1 MISGSILFALLL
13 VLFIV
18 VAGIYNGPVLLRN
31 QIWNARAQIDVQL
44 KRRHNLIP
52 NLIETVTGFTAHEKE
67 TIDTITKAGSL
78 AERNVPKAGF

>member
-31 QIWNARAQIDVQL
+31 QIWNAWAQIDVQL

-67 TIDTITKAGSL
+67 TIDTITTAGSL
-78 AERNVPKAGF
+78 AERNVPRAGF